1 MSWDYTK
8 PQIKNLTSNP
18 EKSKATTFKERCLL
32 GKEFL
37 KKEPWDLKMEVYK
50 NRNLARIGYF
60 QCRRG
65 SDGVWVARSHG
76 QSNIKARTINEMYYL
91 IVKHMDEVRPINN
104 RPEPRLYSF
113 LRKETR
119 KPFLED
125 ENMAVMAA
133 VSLGMG
139 EQKFLP
145 SNRYGYR
152 VGKETV

>member
-1 MSWDYTK
+1 LKRGAYSGREMM
-8 PQIKNLTSNP
+8 
-18 EKSKATTFKERCLL
+18 
-32 GKEFL
+32 
-37 KKEPWDLKMEVYK
+37 KKEPWDLKIEVYK

-104 RPEPRLYSF
+104 RPEPRTYAITK
-113 LRKETR
+113 KEACKTV
-119 KPFLED
+119 LED
-125 ENMAVMAA
+125 ENMAIMASVA
-133 VSLGMG
+133 LGMG

-152 VGKETV
+152 AGKETA

>member
-1 MSWDYTK
+1 
-8 PQIKNLTSNP
+8 
-18 EKSKATTFKERCLL
+18 
-32 GKEFL
+32 
-37 KKEPWDLKMEVYK
+37 
-50 NRNLARIGYF
+50 
-60 QCRRG
+60 
-65 SDGVWVARSHG
+65 
-76 QSNIKARTINEMYYL
+76 MYYL